1 MKRSQNNEQLPP
13 GAERI
18 FDMGLDLLA
27 INKELVTAL
36 DASTKNLR
44 TLEEIYRDYAPDTD
58 PRMIDLIR
66 ANCEANELTLRRA
79 RGEQIADSPKESP

>member
-1 MKRSQNNEQLPP
+1 MKRSPITALPP

-36 DASTKNLR
+36 EATTKNLR
-44 TLEEIYRDYAPDTD
+44 TLEDIWRAAGDTK
-58 PRMIDLIR
+58 MADLARI
-66 ANCEANELTLRRA
+66 NCEANELTLRRA
-79 RGEQIADSPKESP
+79 RGSNDR